1 MRENTHQSVCFPPS
15 MTPST
20 TRPYSASFGVGMV
33 LDACGVVSISNLE
46 LTVTMFFARRS
57 LRWEGIA
64 RA

>member
-1 MRENTHQSVCFPPS
+1 MRENTHQSVCFPSS

-20 TRPYSASFGVGMV
+20 TRPYSASHEEGIV
-33 LDACGVVSISNLE
+33 LDACGVVSIGNLE